1 MKYPVIL
8 YDREYEAYFEGG
20 HEKFPSWRL
29 LRENIGSMCG
39 KDVTIERIT
48 FSDLQ
53 TLDIPEFCVKLD
65 NASLDVPTQR
75 VSFDVMAKSSIAGL
89 EFARAEIPLKYPT
102 ALLGTNIVL
111 NDKIEAS
118 KGIVINTS
126 FYNISMYD
134 IQDDEMVL
142 AITSSCNGG
151 ESAFVLGT
159 EYEKIADVTV
169 DVETLG
175 NLGSINPDDF
185 EVDGLAK
192 YFLDGACQEF
202 DEKCAEGQV
211 PLVACIVNE
220 VVLDPIQIASG
231 VGQFVEIIGDN
242 FTTSPIV
249 CQMVIPDADDGGVT
263 SIYTSGVSQLF
274 SLG

>member
-1 MKYPVIL
+1 MKQSCFQDERTGDIFTKNYLLPTEIFKGLNSRDTVIFL
-8 YDREYEAYFEGG
+8 TLGGRVDDIISTVSHSTQVSLSETGIFLISQSLRLPEFYEISSYIQKLPYDRDFEAYFEGS

-29 LRENIGSMCG
+29 LREGVGVICG
-39 KDVTIERIT
+39 KDVTINRIT
-48 FSDLQ
+48 LSDLQ
-53 TLDIPEFCVKLD
+53 AFDIPEFCVKLD
-65 NASLDVPTQR
+65 NASLDVPSQR

-102 ALLGTNIVL
+102 ELLGTNIVL

-126 FYNISMYD
+126 FYDISMYD
-134 IQDDEMVL
+134 VQDDEMVL

-175 NLGSINPDDF
+175 N
-185 EVDGLAK
+185 
-192 YFLDGACQEF
+192 
-202 DEKCAEGQV
+202 
-211 PLVACIVNE
+211 
-220 VVLDPIQIASG
+220 
-231 VGQFVEIIGDN
+231 
-242 FTTSPIV
+242 
-249 CQMVIPDADDGGVT
+249 
-263 SIYTSGVSQLF
+263 
-274 SLG
+274 